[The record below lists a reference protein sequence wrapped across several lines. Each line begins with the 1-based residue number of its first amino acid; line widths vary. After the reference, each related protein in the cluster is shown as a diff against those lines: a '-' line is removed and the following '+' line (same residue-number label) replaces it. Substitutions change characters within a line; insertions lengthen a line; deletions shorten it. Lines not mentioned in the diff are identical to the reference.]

1 MDATIK
7 AYINFEGFNEDNIER
22 HGKRITIKLP
32 NPHLVIT
39 STEIDHKSVREYVS
53 FMRADFTDAE
63 LAHFEQQ
70 GRQQI
75 LQDLAKSDILEYA
88 RISATRTLVP
98 MLQQLGYEEKDIT
111 ITFSNNLQPKD
122 IPQLIDKTNEHGR

>member
-1 MDATIK
+1 
-7 AYINFEGFNEDNIER
+7 
-22 HGKRITIKLP
+22 
-32 NPHLVIT
+32 
-39 STEIDHKSVREYVS
+39 
-53 FMRADFTDAE
+53 MRADFTDAE

-75 LQDLAKSDILEYA
+75 LKDLEKSDILEYA

-98 MLQQLGYEEKDIT
+98 ILQQLGYEEKDIT